1 MKFAFEM
8 VDKLSGPSS
17 KMADSLAAVEAKLK
31 AVDRAAKLDQ
41 IVKATG
47 VEQKR
52 LVMELKRSDLIDK
65 MSAAEKKKTAIEKQQ
80 AAAQVASDKRRQVSL
95 DRTTF
100 AFRAAFGDGATDML
114 QRFVK
119 GTATVSDKA
128 AVARGGLG
136 LMGQGIGLVAG
147 AAVAATAALLTA
159 GAAAG
164 GLAIAG
170 GKMLLDAQRYRDTT
184 QAALTFQLGSAE
196 AAQKTMGFLAGISRA
211 TGQDRRTVTEQF
223 SKLVGSGL
231 TTGESQQ
238 LVQLAASLKVASG
251 GQDIGVEKLG
261 DALLSLKR
269 NEALSVEK
277 SFAGLLAAGGQNRVY
292 EALAKQ
298 LNIKSAGLDPVAVK
312 RLVDQRL
319 AGADGGMGLRGQKA
333 VDVFAKVNLE
343 VAGEKA
349 FGGLQQA
356 FQAKTVTGAID
367 LIQQRIRGLF
377 DDANASPLAT
387 RLLGILNRVATALDP
402 ASDSGKQLMA
412 TLDGL
417 IAGAADLWDVA
428 SPLVEALGQGFGTGF
443 SEALAIVQ
451 KLTASMGGGKSS
463 VDGFAEALRTIGT
476 VLGYVVVGVG
486 SALAVLGYLEAKVAG
501 LGAAILGAAGS
512 IGVALVDGIANGVDS
527 AKAKLVAR
535 LESLAQLL
543 PDSVRKLLQIK
554 SPSRVMMKLGAYSAE
569 GFAQGVERGGPSVE
583 RAADAGLAQPAMQA
597 NVRAGGGR
605 GGSVTVAPGAV
616 QITVPA
622 GSNVD
627 TEALARMVDERLRAL
642 FAEMGLELG
651 AVT

>member
-1 MKFAFEM
+1 MKFAFEL
-8 VDKLSGPSS
+8 VDKFSGPAL
-17 KMADSLAAVEAKLK
+17 KMAGAVGALQGKLGAIKGKLDGALTGKAATKGLDAIKGKIEATFGKPAAATFERFASGQLNAADKIAIVRKGAELQVAALGKIAGAAAATTAALAAV
-31 AVDRAAKLDQ
+31 
-41 IVKATG
+41 
-47 VEQKR
+47 
-52 LVMELKRSDLIDK
+52 
-65 MSAAEKKKTAIEKQQ
+65 
-80 AAAQVASDKRRQVSL
+80 
-95 DRTTF
+95 
-100 AFRAAFGDGATDML
+100 
-114 QRFVK
+114 
-119 GTATVSDKA
+119 
-128 AVARGGLG
+128 
-136 LMGQGIGLVAG
+136 
-147 AAVAATAALLTA
+147 

-170 GKMLLDAQRYRDTT
+170 GKELLDAQRYRDNT

-196 AAQKTMGFLAGISRA
+196 AARKTMGFIAGISRA

-343 VAGEKA
+343 VAGESA

-367 LIQQRIRGLF
+367 LIQQRIKGLF
-377 DDANASPLAT
+377 DDANAGPLAT

-402 ASDSGKQLMA
+402 ASDSGKQLLA
-412 TLDGL
+412 VLDKI
-417 IAGAADLWDVA
+417 IAGGADLWDTMA
-428 SPLVEALGQGFGTGF
+428 PLIEAFGSGFGEGF
-443 SEALAIVQ
+443 SEAADTVGELIGV
-451 KLTASMGGGKSS
+451 LGVGKGSAADFGS
-463 VDGFAEALRTIGT
+463 ALKTIGT
-476 VLGYVVVGVG
+476 AFGYVVVGIAAG
-486 SALAVLGYLEAKVAG
+486 LGAIAYLEAKLASVA
-501 LGAAILGAAGS
+501 AFIAGAAGS
-512 IGVALVDGIANGVDS
+512 IGLALVDGIADGVDS

-535 LESLAQLL
+535 LEALAQLL
-543 PDSVRKLLQIK
+543 PESVRKLLQIK

-569 GFAQGVERGGPSVE
+569 GFAQGIERGGPSVE

-616 QITVPA
+616 QINVPA